1 LNEVK
6 KMSFIPPAVGG
17 LQIIDMSYTTYVLIA
32 VLGFLGGILSGF
44 FGSGGAFV
52 MTPGMMSLGIPGIN
66 AVGGNIAHKFGKAL
80 MGSKRHAE
88 MGHVD
93 SKLGLVMIVFLL
105 AGLGTAVHVQARIFE
120 DMGKAASNLYIS
132 AMFIVVLGVVMSF
145 MYRDIR
151 KTRSKVGSETDGNR
165 KKAKFS
171 DRIQAIDIP
180 PMIDFKNA
188 GIRISLWFPAVI
200 ALGTGFLAGTI
211 GVGGFIGVPGMIY
224 LMGLPATVAAGTELF
239 LAVFDGA
246 VGAYLYTAAGFLD
259 IRIPLLLYIGSMI
272 GIQVGAIAT
281 QYVEEIMIK
290 IVLVIVMAT
299 SIVSRAMSVPKYL
312 NTMGV
317 IHVNAQLTHL
327 LDTLGG
333 YVLYGGAIAGVVIV
347 VISLSRGMKKLALE
361 EAPSSGHPVDKRGVT
376 K

>member
-1 LNEVK
+1 
-6 KMSFIPPAVGG
+6 MSFIPPAVAN
-17 LQIIDMSYTTYVLIA
+17 LQIIEMSYTTYAIVA
-32 VLGFLGGILSGF
+32 FLGFLGGTLSGF

-80 MGSKRHAE
+80 VGSKRHAE

-105 AGLGTAVHVQARIFE
+105 IGLETAVHVQAHIFE
-120 DMGKAASNLYIS
+120 SMGKAASNLYIS
-132 AMFIVVLGVVMSF
+132 MMFIIVLTIVMTF
-145 MYRDIR
+145 MYKDVR
-151 KTRSKVGSETDGNR
+151 KTKSKEAMDAAEAGN
-165 KKAKFS
+165 KPKLS
-171 DRIQAIDIP
+171 DRIQSINIP
-180 PMIDFKNA
+180 PMVHFKTA
-188 GIRISLWFPAVI
+188 GIRLSLWFPAVI

-246 VGAYLYTAAGFLD
+246 VGAYLYTVAGFLD

-281 QYVEEIMIK
+281 RYVEEVMIK
-290 IVLVIVMAT
+290 IVLLIVMFAST
-299 SIVSRAMSVPKYL
+299 VSRLMSVPMYL
-312 NTMGV
+312 NTLEI
-317 IHVNAQLTHL
+317 IHVNTHVVNIL
-327 LDTLGG
+327 NALGG
-333 YVLYGGAIAGVVIV
+333 WVLYLGAAGDVLLIFV
-347 VISLSRGMKKLALE
+347 SLRRGMKRVALE
-361 EAPSSGHPVDKRGVT
+361 EQGILAGQSVSG
-376 K
+376 